1 MDDRLEGVHKLLES
15 FYVLTFSPWEGDK
28 MTASMGIRFQLSLSK
43 LRGKSE
49 IKKRAESGAS
59 CICHFELILEGGGEK
74 GEDEKP

>member
-1 MDDRLEGVHKLLES
+1 
-15 FYVLTFSPWEGDK
+15 
-28 MTASMGIRFQLSLSK
+28 MTASIGIRFQLSLSK